1 MDSREK
7 LHELNVLNAIM
18 LVAVI
23 LGFII
28 GALIDQLIGGVALGM
43 LVGFI
48 GRMIYLRK
56 KYKEINPKK

>member
-1 MDSREK
+1 MNSKEK

-18 LVAVI
+18 LISVLA
-23 LGFII
+23 GFGI
-28 GALIDQLIGGVALGM
+28 GVLIDQIIGCVAFGM